1 MASLRDITS
10 TLEGSSILKVL
21 KLSTVVTGDTIK
33 WAIPMKDFMYRFSTA
48 DAGVVAYS
56 ATTQLFTITVSN
68 TPDITIWILL

>member
-10 TLEGSSILKVL
+10 TLEGQSIIKVI

-33 WAIPMKDFMYRFSTA
+33 YAGPMKSFMYRLSTA
-48 DAGVVAYS
+48 DAAVVSYS